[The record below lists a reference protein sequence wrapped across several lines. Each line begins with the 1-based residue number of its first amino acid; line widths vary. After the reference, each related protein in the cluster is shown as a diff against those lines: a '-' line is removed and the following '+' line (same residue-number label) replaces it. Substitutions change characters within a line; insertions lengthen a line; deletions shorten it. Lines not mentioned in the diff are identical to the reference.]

1 MQGDSP
7 WGDIPDEN
15 QPKFEDAA
23 GSPPQ
28 PVSISEGFA
37 PMNQGTMLTGTTQ
50 MPTGQLIYLQPPSSA
65 AKVVGILVVIYG
77 VLFGVIGSVLNL
89 FGNLQ
94 LGNSMLI
101 VFDVITFLIGVAT
114 VVGGVMLINYQ
125 RRGVMLLLLVI
136 GLSAAVGVGQLTMVD
151 DIYDQMLDEGDLTR
165 EEYDALQEVG
175 GIVQGV
181 GMVMVVFCNA
191 ICGLMVAI
199 PLMVSNNGLDE
210 SKLFG

>member
-7 WGDIPDEN
+7 WGDVPDEN
-15 QPKFEDAA
+15 QPKFEDATA
-23 GSPPQ
+23 SPPQ

-77 VLFGVIGSVLNL
+77 VLAGV
-89 FGNLQ
+89 
-94 LGNSMLI
+94 LGNVFNLLGSTSMGNALLI
-101 VFDVITFLIGVAT
+101 AFDVANIGLGVAT
-114 VVGGVMLINYQ
+114 IVGGVMLINYQ
-125 RRGVMLLLLVI
+125 RRGVMVLLLAIV
-136 GLSAAVGVGQLTMVD
+136 LSAGVGMGQLTMVD
-151 DIYDQMLDEGDLTR
+151 DIYDQMLEDEEITQ

-191 ICGLMVAI
+191 ICGLFVAI

>member
-1 MQGDSP
+1 
-7 WGDIPDEN
+7 
-15 QPKFEDAA
+15 
-23 GSPPQ
+23 
-28 PVSISEGFA
+28 
-37 PMNQGTMLTGTTQ
+37 MNQGTMLTGTTQ

-77 VLFGVIGSVLNL
+77 VLFGVIGSVLSL

-94 LGNSMLI
+94 LGNSTLI
-101 VFDVITFLIGVAT
+101 VFDVVALLIGLAT
-114 VVGGVMLINYQ
+114 LVGGVMLINYQ
-125 RRGVMLLLLVI
+125 RRGVMVLLLVI
-136 GLSAAVGVGQLTMVD
+136 GLSTLVGLGQFTMVD
-151 DIYDQMLDEGDLTR
+151 DIYDQMLDEGEITQ

-191 ICGLMVAI
+191 ICGLFVAI
-199 PLMVSNNGLDE
+199 PLMVSNNGFDE